1 MTPLQRRLAKTG
13 FKDYVSPASKEAYA
27 KEIQKLQSKRGTPTI
42 KDYRKIEEDTGLDAG
57 VVDIKDLN
65 PELVDKIANS
75 KGYFTY
81 PNGKVTS
88 SYHYPQA
95 YSDKAVLNSMP
106 YNKVFYD
113 PKSPVEEQWAIK
125 NGFLK

>member
-1 MTPLQRRLAKTG
+1 MAK
-13 FKDYVSPASKEAYA
+13 
-27 KEIQKLQSKRGTPTI
+27 QLR
-42 KDYRKIEEDTGLDAG
+42 DYRKIEEDTGLDAG
-57 VVDIKDLN
+57 VVDIKVLN

-95 YSDKAVLNSMP
+95 YNDKAVLNRMP

-113 PKSPVEEQWAIK
+113 PASPVEEQWAIK

>member
-1 MTPLQRRLAKTG
+1 MAK
-13 FKDYVSPASKEAYA
+13 
-27 KEIQKLQSKRGTPTI
+27 QLR
-42 KDYRKIEEDTGLDAG
+42 DYRKIEEDTGLDAG

-88 SYHYPQA
+88 SYHYR
-95 YSDKAVLNSMP
+95 MP

-113 PKSPVEEQWAIK
+113 PASPVEEQWAIK

>member
-1 MTPLQRRLAKTG
+1 MAK
-13 FKDYVSPASKEAYA
+13 
-27 KEIQKLQSKRGTPTI
+27 QLR
-42 KDYRKIEEDTGLDAG
+42 DYRKIEEDTGLDAG
-57 VVDIKDLN
+57 VVDIKVLN

-88 SYHYPQA
+88 
-95 YSDKAVLNSMP
+95 DKAVLNRMP

-113 PKSPVEEQWAIK
+113 PASPVEDQWRIK

>member
-1 MTPLQRRLAKTG
+1 MAK
-13 FKDYVSPASKEAYA
+13 
-27 KEIQKLQSKRGTPTI
+27 QLR
-42 KDYRKIEEDTGLDAG
+42 DYRKIEEDTGLDAG
-57 VVDIKDLN
+57 VVDIKDIN

-81 PNGKVTS
+81 PNGEVTS

-95 YSDKAVLNSMP
+95 YSDKAVLNRMP

-113 PKSPVEEQWAIK
+113 PASPVEEQWAIK
-125 NGFLK
+125 NGFKTN

>member
-1 MTPLQRRLAKTG
+1 MAK
-13 FKDYVSPASKEAYA
+13 
-27 KEIQKLQSKRGTPTI
+27 QLR
-42 KDYRKIEEDTGLDAG
+42 DYRKIEEDTGLDAG

-81 PNGKVTS
+81 PNGKVTR

-95 YSDKAVLNSMP
+95 YSDKAVLNRMP

-113 PKSPVEEQWAIK
+113 HASPVEEQWAIK
-125 NGFLK
+125 N